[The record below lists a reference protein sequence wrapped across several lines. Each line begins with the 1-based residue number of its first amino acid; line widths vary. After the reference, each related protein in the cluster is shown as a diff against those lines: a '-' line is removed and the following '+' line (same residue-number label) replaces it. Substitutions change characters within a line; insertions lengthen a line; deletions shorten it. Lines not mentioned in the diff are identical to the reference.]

1 MGRAAEQTAPARRA
15 SLGGEGVQ
23 RRNCATGGP
32 VMSQHRVS
40 VGGRT
45 VTVRISAA
53 ALAAEMIDV
62 ESYSGRPASRLGAL
76 ERLARD
82 RAVKKIYG
90 AKAYFRPEAFN
101 SSRGQVWRS
110 CEGSGG
116 WSASSVTDSIAC
128 TVET

>member
-1 MGRAAEQTAPARRA
+1 
-15 SLGGEGVQ
+15 
-23 RRNCATGGP
+23 
-32 VMSQHRVS
+32 MSQHRVC

-62 ESYSGRPASRLGAL
+62 ESYRGRPASRVGAL
-76 ERLARD
+76 ERLARQ
-82 RAVKKIYG
+82 RAVKKLYG
-90 AKAYFRPEAFN
+90 AKAYWRPEAFG

-116 WSASSVTDSIAC
+116 WAASSVTDSISC
-128 TVET
+128 TVDA